1 MSISGSALGMPDIG
15 LMNADENVRQ
25 IINIA
30 NSVNLPII
38 ADIDTGYGGAAN
50 VFRLVKQLIGG
61 GVVI

>member
-1 MSISGSALGMPDIG
+1 MPDIG